1 MRLIL
6 LQSTPIHLAPD
17 HNNLCFDRYP
27 KAGSF
32 LAKLREWYSFPK
44 DRDQEMSLLKVIV
57 DSVRK

>member
-1 MRLIL
+1 MTDTPE
-6 LQSTPIHLAPD
+6 STLHL
-17 HNNLCFDRYP
+17 CRYP